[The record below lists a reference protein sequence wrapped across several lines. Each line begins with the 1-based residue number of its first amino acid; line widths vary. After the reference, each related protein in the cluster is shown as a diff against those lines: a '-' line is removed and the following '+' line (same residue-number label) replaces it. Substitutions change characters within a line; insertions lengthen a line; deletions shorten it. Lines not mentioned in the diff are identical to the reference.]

1 MSYPESKVMFMSNTP
16 HEKVRELLAEI
27 TTASQFQEA
36 LVQILYWIEENGMI
50 SNDNVSYVVEKPW
63 KFPEYWIPAI
73 EGNLDEFS
81 ADDLIKLYAEESY

>member
-1 MSYPESKVMFMSNTP
+1 MSNDP
-16 HEKVRELLAEI
+16 YKKVSELLAEI
-27 TTASQFQEA
+27 TTASQLQEV

-50 SNDNVSYVVEKPW
+50 SDDNVSYVVEKPW

-73 EGNLDEFS
+73 EGNLHEFS